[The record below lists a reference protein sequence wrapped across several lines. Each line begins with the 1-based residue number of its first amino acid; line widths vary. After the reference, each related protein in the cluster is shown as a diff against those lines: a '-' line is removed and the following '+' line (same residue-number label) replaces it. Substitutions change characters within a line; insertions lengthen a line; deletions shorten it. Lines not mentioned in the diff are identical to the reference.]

1 MNDNVAKKQM
11 LKNAQTILCIIIAV
25 AYLFRFWI
33 CIIPAAVG
41 VLVTSVMLWYV
52 KVCERKKHK
61 ESEPL
66 LALPKPKT
74 QNDIQNEKF
83 SLIQQQISEA
93 VSVEYSLAKWVW
105 EAPNTRKKIEEGEP
119 VYIRLNRAGGYCRA
133 EVKYQGFTVTQV
145 VFMTAPNNSTD
156 THTDTP
162 TPDTPKTENYQLVA
176 FEWVEENALEL
187 NNRIN
192 EAIGRDEQEMLI
204 KAEELPVKESW
215 SDVCSELKSAGIDNA
230 EIVSDGITVKF
241 TQKNAERE

>member
-105 EAPNTRKKIEEGEP
+105 EAPIPERK
-119 VYIRLNRAGGYCRA
+119 
-133 EVKYQGFTVTQV
+133 
-145 VFMTAPNNSTD
+145 
-156 THTDTP
+156 
-162 TPDTPKTENYQLVA
+162 
-176 FEWVEENALEL
+176 
-187 NNRIN
+187 
-192 EAIGRDEQEMLI
+192 
-204 KAEELPVKESW
+204 
-215 SDVCSELKSAGIDNA
+215 
-230 EIVSDGITVKF
+230 
-241 TQKNAERE
+241 